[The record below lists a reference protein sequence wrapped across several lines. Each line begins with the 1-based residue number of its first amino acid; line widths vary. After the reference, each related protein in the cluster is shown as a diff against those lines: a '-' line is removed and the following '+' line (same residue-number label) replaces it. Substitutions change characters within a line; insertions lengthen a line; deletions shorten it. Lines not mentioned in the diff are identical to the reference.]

1 MKLWTVLA
9 LVTVLLSL
17 SACVVMPLDHRHRL
31 TVVDDASITT
41 CARSMRTVSVR
52 ACPSDYVLSE

>member
-1 MKLWTVLA
+1 MKLWAVAA
-9 LVTVLLSL
+9 LVAVLLRL
-17 SACVVMPLDHRHRL
+17 SAYVVMPLDHRHRL

-41 CARSMRTVSVR
+41 CARSVQTASVR